1 MSTVLVTGGSG
12 FVGSHVVLQ
21 LLNAGHTVHTTVR
34 SVKKEE
40 SVRAMLR
47 AAEADAGSRLTVFA
61 ADLASDSGWPE
72 VANVLKVRLGNAA
85 KEVPT
90 RELPDWIVP
99 PARSS
104 IPPCASCCRCSV
116 RFVTR
121 QA

>member
-47 AAEADAGSRLTVFA
+47 AAGADVGSRLTVFA
-61 ADLASDSGWPE
+61 ADLTSDSGWPE
-72 VANVLKVRLGNAA
+72 AVAGCDCVRSPPHATARCACSARHG
-85 KEVPT
+85 T
-90 RELPDWIVP
+90 R
-99 PARSS
+99 R
-104 IPPCASCCRCSV
+104 
-116 RFVTR
+116 
-121 QA
+121 